1 VLFDFERGFDVSAVE
16 ARDARVSL
24 SGAKLALE
32 IGSSSDWPGITL
44 RPPERHWDLS
54 AHGAIEVDV
63 HNVGPRRSTLHLRVD
78 NPGADGSK
86 LCNTGHLEL
95 APGERGVLRVDF
107 VVRPEGG
114 HHPFFGMRG
123 LPLGV
128 SLGENGI
135 DPKQVN
141 QLVFFAARPRHG
153 SSFSIDDVR
162 AVGAPILA
170 NVPDEFFPYID
181 ELGQYAHADWPGKA
195 RTEADL
201 RRAATEESQDLA
213 AHPRPAGWN
222 EYGGWAE
229 GPARRATGYFRAEKH
244 QGRWWLVDPTGR
256 LFFSWGPDCVG
267 AGEHTPITER
277 EHWFSRLPRDDARFA
292 GLFGRGTP
300 RHGHYAHRQVETF
313 SFARANLLRKYGPG
327 HEQRSVDLAGERL
340 SSWGMNSIGSWS
352 DPPYFQGRKI
362 PYVVT
367 VHYGGPVLE
376 GSEGYW
382 QPFRDVF
389 DPDFAVAVRS
399 AMDHQK
405 SLGTPG
411 DPYNIGYFVDNEIS
425 WGGPTDLAVWTLAS
439 PAKQTAKQVFVGD
452 LRRKYG
458 GIRELNRSWG
468 TAHAT
473 WDALLEAREPPDRER
488 ARVDL
493 EEFTRKTA
501 EVYFRTVARVVRE
514 VAPRNL
520 YLGARFAWIHD
531 AVVRAAAAHV
541 DVLSYNL
548 YRGTLDGWKLPEGVD
563 RPVIVG
569 EFHFGALDRGM
580 FHPGLQQVAD
590 QAARAAALVAYMD
603 SALGHPSIVG
613 AHWFQYRSQP
623 TTGRTLDGENFQIG
637 LVDVADA
644 PYTETIAA
652 LREVGSRLYSTRSG
666 R

>member
-1 VLFDFERGFDVSAVE
+1 
-16 ARDARVSL
+16 
-24 SGAKLALE
+24 
-32 IGSSSDWPGITL
+32 
-44 RPPERHWDLS
+44 
-54 AHGAIEVDV
+54 
-63 HNVGPRRSTLHLRVD
+63 
-78 NPGADGSK
+78 
-86 LCNTGHLEL
+86 
-95 APGERGVLRVDF
+95 
-107 VVRPEGG
+107 
-114 HHPFFGMRG
+114 
-123 LPLGV
+123 
-128 SLGENGI
+128 
-135 DPKQVN
+135 
-141 QLVFFAARPRHG
+141 
-153 SSFSIDDVR
+153 
-162 AVGAPILA
+162 
-170 NVPDEFFPYID
+170 
-181 ELGQYAHADWPGKA
+181 
-195 RTEADL
+195 
-201 RRAATEESQDLA
+201 
-213 AHPRPAGWN
+213 
-222 EYGGWAE
+222 
-229 GPARRATGYFRAEKH
+229 
-244 QGRWWLVDPTGR
+244 
-256 LFFSWGPDCVG
+256 
-267 AGEHTPITER
+267 
-277 EHWFSRLPRDDARFA
+277 
-292 GLFGRGTP
+292 
-300 RHGHYAHRQVETF
+300 
-313 SFARANLLRKYGPG
+313 
-327 HEQRSVDLAGERL
+327 
-340 SSWGMNSIGSWS
+340 
-352 DPPYFQGRKI
+352 
-362 PYVVT
+362 
-367 VHYGGPVLE
+367 
-376 GSEGYW
+376 
-382 QPFRDVF
+382 
-389 DPDFAVAVRS
+389 
-399 AMDHQK
+399 MDHQK